1 MNEQKKKIKMIRFS
15 HREVV
20 FLAISFRSLS
30 LDLDNYI
37 LEIKSYVTNEQIRT
51 NPTELTIVNYYK

>member
-1 MNEQKKKIKMIRFS
+1 MIRFS

>member
-51 NPTELTIVNYYK
+51 NPT